1 MKSHPINLPKSSP
14 SPSVRIIIQ
23 IMFFVVTL
31 LIGLRHIMPGES
43 AKGGAFDAFCPFG
56 GIETLWLYLTTGQ
69 TLKTTNLL
77 NFSIL
82 IGVLGVSLLAGR
94 AFCGWICPVGTL
106 QDLLAG
112 LTHRLTGEKKHVR
125 GKKSLSR
132 FPFQLSQKFDPW
144 LRSLKY
150 LILAIIL
157 LASTWAVYPPLWE
170 ICPPRALFSFQLSTP
185 LLISVLIVF
194 VITSMVNR
202 LFWCKYLCPLG
213 AVLAIFNKIAP
224 LRLVINQSSCT
235 TCGRCDTEC
244 PMEIQNVPENL
255 RSAECIQCLECL
267 ETCAVQ
273 DTLHIQLG

>member
-1 MKSHPINLPKSSP
+1 M
-14 SPSVRIIIQ
+14 
-23 IMFFVVTL
+23 
-31 LIGLRHIMPGES
+31 
-43 AKGGAFDAFCPFG
+43 
-56 GIETLWLYLTTGQ
+56 
-69 TLKTTNLL
+69 
-77 NFSIL
+77 
-82 IGVLGVSLLAGR
+82 
-94 AFCGWICPVGTL
+94 GTL

-170 ICPPRALFSFQLSTP
+170 ICPARALFSFRLSTP

-235 TCGRCDTEC
+235 TCGRCDTVIRHTLRDKLLSKLIETSKLHKVFFRHGIYEVYHNYKSF
-244 PMEIQNVPENL
+244 PRPQASNL
-255 RSAECIQCLECL
+255 DPRHPYRPAADKTLSDPF
-267 ETCAVQ
+267 CAIAQPCHLAVEFAV
-273 DTLHIQLG
+273 

>member
-1 MKSHPINLPKSSP
+1 MKSHSTNLRESSP
-14 SPSVRIIIQ
+14 SPSVRTVIQ
-23 IMFFVVTL
+23 IIFLVATF

-56 GIETLWLYLTTGQ
+56 GIETLWSYLTTGQ
-69 TLKTTNLL
+69 TLETTNLL

-106 QDLLAG
+106 QDLLVG
-112 LTHRLTGEKKHVR
+112 LTRRLTGEKKHVR
-125 GKKSLSR
+125 GKKSRSR
-132 FPFQLSQKFDPW
+132 FPVQFSPKFDPW

-157 LASTWAVYPPLWE
+157 LVSTWAVYPPLRD
-170 ICPPRALFSFQLSTP
+170 ICPARALFSFELSTP

-194 VITSMVNR
+194 VITSLVNR
-202 LFWCKYLCPLG
+202 LFWCKYLCPFG
-213 AVLAIFNKIAP
+213 ALLAIFNKIAP
-224 LRLVINQSSCT
+224 LRLVINHSSCT

-244 PMEIQNVPENL
+244 PMGIQNVPENL

-267 ETCAVQ
+267 ETCAIQ
-273 DTLHIQLG
+273 DTLELKLG